1 MYCKYCGGFNE
12 DGSAFCSSCGKT
24 IGSSPAN
31 IPVGNSAAN
40 TGRAASSA
48 VKKPG
53 NFFRKYLILFI
64 LLGVL
69 IIAAAGAVAAGFYF
83 TDPQRTADRYFS
95 ALAEKDWQTAYDCLY
110 IKDSEFVS
118 SAQFEMAMKNSEDLP
133 VNVGAYNI
141 SEVRNDKYI
150 SFSDGFSKK
159 YRVDYMT
166 DRSSSKKM
174 YINLVKDSE
183 KQFLF
188 FDNYKVSAAD
198 MLTSIEIY
206 VPDFTTVTLDGTP
219 VGSSYCISE
228 DEGMCR
234 YKIPTV
240 FRFNHTIL
248 VQSDITEDY
257 EIRSYSDAE
266 LSPGYLKLNNKTSEA
281 VMAQAMSDFKQLA
294 EAAQNGNDLEKSSS
308 LYKSY
313 HDYFYD
319 YLYNSGEKGVH
330 EYVFDNFIIDPDS
343 SYLTSDQRYVCYFD
357 FDYTYKYY
365 YYDSEYQDGKRVDI
379 LKSEDRS
386 DSGDACFYYTYSNG
400 TWVIDTIH
408 SVYY

>member
-12 DGSAFCSSCGKT
+12 DGSVFCKSCGKT
-24 IGSSPAN
+24 IGNSTANVSGGAAPA
-31 IPVGNSAAN
+31 V
-40 TGRAASSA
+40 
-48 VKKPG
+48 VKKKK
-53 NFFRKYLILFI
+53 NFFRRYLVLFI

-83 TDPQRTADRYFS
+83 SDPQRTADRYFS
-95 ALAEKDWQTAYDCLY
+95 ALTEKDWQTAYECLY

-118 SAQFEMAMKNSEDLP
+118 SAQFEMAMKNSDLLP

-141 SEVRNDKYI
+141 TEMRTDRYGDFGDS
-150 SFSDGFSKK
+150 FSKK

-206 VPDFTTVTLDGTP
+206 VPDFTTVTLDGIP

-228 DEGMCR
+228 DEGMRR

-240 FRFNHTIL
+240 FNFNHTIL

-266 LSPGYLKLNNKTSEA
+266 ISPSYLKLNNTASEA
-281 VMAQAMSDFKQLA
+281 VLAQATSDFKQLA

-313 HDYFYD
+313 RNYFYD
-319 YLYNSGEKGVH
+319 QLYNSGEKGAH
-330 EYVFDNFIIDPDS
+330 EYVFDNFIINEDS
-343 SYLTSDQRYVCYFD
+343 SYLTSDQRYICYFD

-365 YYDSEYQDGKRVDI
+365 YYDSEYQNDKWVDV

-386 DSGDACFYYTYSNG
+386 YSGNACFYYTYSNG
-400 TWVIDTIH
+400 AWIIDSIY